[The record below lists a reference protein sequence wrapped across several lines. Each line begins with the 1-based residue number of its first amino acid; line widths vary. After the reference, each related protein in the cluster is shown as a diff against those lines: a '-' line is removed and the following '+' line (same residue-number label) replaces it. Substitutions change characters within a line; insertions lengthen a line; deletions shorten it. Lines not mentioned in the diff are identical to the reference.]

1 MTALEELADLSEALN
16 GENDNKT
23 ASARK
28 NNVRS
33 FPARQA
39 KIDQAVNVEN
49 KVEAGIPSQGTT
61 PKNAPGFANQADG
74 DVQETAQVGN
84 ANQTPST
91 EKPVG
96 PEKTGRTRQ
105 PAKSG
110 SNNGNGNGNGK
121 TKTDNI
127 PLMSEAQKNAIY
139 NLSRRRNISVEELE
153 ELARKTFNMT
163 LENLSSADASQFIRT
178 LQQAS

>member
-33 FPARQA
+33 FPARQE
-39 KIDQAVNVEN
+39 KTNQAENRTASEVN
-49 KVEAGIPSQGTT
+49 PGTET
-61 PKNAPGFANQADG
+61 QKNAPGFVNSTDG